1 MGGAGGGS
9 GGGFGT
15 LAPLGLLGPGLWFAG
30 PGTSQSNNQGEFLHL
45 ALNGSCNC

>member
-15 LAPLGLLGPGLWFAG
+15 FASLGLLGPAFLFTN
-30 PGTSQSNNQGEFLHL
+30 PGTSQSNNQGEFHTDH
-45 ALNGSCNC
+45 